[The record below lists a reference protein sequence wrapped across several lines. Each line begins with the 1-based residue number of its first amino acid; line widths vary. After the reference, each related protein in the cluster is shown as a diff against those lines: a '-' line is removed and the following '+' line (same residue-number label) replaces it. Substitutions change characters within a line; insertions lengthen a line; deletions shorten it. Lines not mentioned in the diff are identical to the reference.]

1 MGGIAH
7 FLYGDRPFFVCV
19 NECRRDRVRRRE
31 QELEQLLQPTIKGL
45 GYELWGLEYLSGGNR
60 ATLRVYIDTP
70 RGVTLGDCERV
81 SHQLNGVLDVDDP
94 VRTVHTLEVSSPGV
108 DRILFKPRQYAAY
121 VGQEV
126 DLRLRFPLEGRRKF
140 VGLIDGVQDGE
151 VVLRVNGDTCAVPL
165 QQVHRARV
173 VPEAIGGGGR

>member
-1 MGGIAH
+1 M
-7 FLYGDRPFFVCV
+7 
-19 NECRRDRVRRRE
+19 
-31 QELEQLLQPTIKGL
+31 LEPTITGL

-70 RGVTLGDCERV
+70 SGVTLGDCERV

-108 DRILFKPRQYAAY
+108 DRILFKPHQYAAY
-121 VGQEV
+121 IGREV

-140 VGLIDGVQDGE
+140 VGLIAAVQGGD
-151 VVLRVNGDTCAVPL
+151 VVLRTDEATCSVPL
-165 QQVHRARV
+165 EQVMKARV
-173 VPEAIGGGGR
+173 VPGESVDE

>member
-1 MGGIAH
+1 M
-7 FLYGDRPFFVCV
+7 
-19 NECRRDRVRRRE
+19 
-31 QELEQLLQPTIKGL
+31 LEPTITGL

-70 RGVTLGDCERV
+70 SGVTLGDCERV

-121 VGQEV
+121 IGRQV

-140 VGLIDGVQDGE
+140 VGLIDGVQGAD
-151 VVLRVNGDTCAVPL
+151 VILRMDDATCAVPL
-165 QQVHRARV
+165 EQVHRARV
-173 VPEAIGGGGR
+173 VPGESVDE

>member
-1 MGGIAH
+1 M
-7 FLYGDRPFFVCV
+7 
-19 NECRRDRVRRRE
+19 
-31 QELEQLLQPTIKGL
+31 LEPTVTGL

-70 RGVTLGDCERV
+70 SGVTLGDCERV

-108 DRILFKPRQYAAY
+108 DRILFKPHQYAAHI
-121 VGQEV
+121 GRAV

-140 VGLIDGVQDGE
+140 VGLIDGVQGGD
-151 VVLRVNGDTCAVPL
+151 VILRMNDTDSTCAVPL
-165 QQVHRARV
+165 EQVQRARV
-173 VPEAIGGGGR
+173 VPGESVDE